1 MLKIKDN
8 VDLNELEKK
17 DKIID
22 AMVEVIEE
30 CRQNDCIES
39 EDIDLSQIAGVEAI
53 KQYLERRVI
62 DGI

>member
-30 CRQNDCIES
+30 CIES

-53 KQYLERRVI
+53 KQYFERRVI